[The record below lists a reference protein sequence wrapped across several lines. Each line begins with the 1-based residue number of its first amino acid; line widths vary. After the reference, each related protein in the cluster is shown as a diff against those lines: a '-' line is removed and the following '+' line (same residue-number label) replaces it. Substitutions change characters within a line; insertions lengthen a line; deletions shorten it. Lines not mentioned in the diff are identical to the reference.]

1 MDRRRT
7 TAALMAAGLL
17 LSACGADDNGEA
29 EQRAEELEAELAFA
43 VDRIAE
49 LEEQLELAAEADDQ
63 DDDDEF
69 NGMSDDA
76 DATDDTVDEVE
87 GVDPS
92 ELEDAHRVPA
102 LMIDHGFPLPAG
114 AAVVGGSDN
123 EYSWSVTFEHE
134 APAMDGVLA
143 LYRGIIEDDEGY
155 DVSLDDDVR
164 VDDER
169 RLGWAWTR
177 DTFEY
182 ETDDGMELESE
193 RYRMYLRG
201 DEQPDGSA
209 MWRLSWND
217 AQAQREALA
226 D

>member
-7 TAALMAAGLL
+7 TAALVAAGMLL
-17 LSACGADDNGEA
+17 AACGADDNGE
-29 EQRAEELEAELAFA
+29 ETERAEELEAELADA
-43 VDRIAE
+43 ADRIAE
-49 LEEQLELAAEADDQ
+49 LEDQLALAAEADDE
-63 DDDDEF
+63 DDGDEF
-69 NGMSDDA
+69 NGMADDE
-76 DATDDTVDEVE
+76 DAAGDTVDEVE

-92 ELEDAHRVPA
+92 ELEDAHRVPG

-114 AAVVGGSDN
+114 AVVVGGSDN

-134 APAMDGVLA
+134 AAAMDGVLA
-143 LYRGIIEDDEGY
+143 LYRGIIEDEEDY

-201 DEQPDGSA
+201 DEQSDGSA

-217 AQAQREALA
+217 AQTQREELA